1 MRKQRGLSLIE
12 LMISITLGIVLM
24 TGVVQVFLSSKSVF
38 NTQQGISR
46 IQESGRLAV
55 NFVSRDL
62 RMAGFYGCTRAT
74 GLKNDLVIAGLH
86 EKFTSPIMG
95 YKTALDLPHG
105 AAVDLGANITPITE
119 DASVLVVRAA
129 NPETGFNLSAPNIPT
144 TVFASAPPGTAM
156 VDGCVN
162 GICNDSVV
170 VVSDCIKGRLMKVS
184 GINLAGTTLAL
195 DHADLWGGANKAN
208 ENFTAGVGGGVFRV
222 DTTVY
227 FLAQGASGQPSL
239 WQKINTDTAL
249 ELIEGVEKMRV
260 TYSREDNTSYVTA
273 DQIVG
278 ASEWEKVN
286 SVRLELVIRSID
298 NNVLDEPQTY
308 SFAGAEVVPNDRRM
322 RQIFTTTVNLRNRMA
337 FN

>member
-55 NFVSRDL
+55 SFLSRDL

-74 GLKNDLVIAGLH
+74 GLKNDLVVSGLH
-86 EKFTSPIMG
+86 EKFTLPIMG
-95 YKTALDLPHG
+95 YEYGTSQDLPHG
-105 AAVDLGANITPITE
+105 VADDLGADVTPITD
-119 DASVLVVRAA
+119 DASVVVIRAA
-129 NPETGFNLSAPNIPT
+129 NPDTGFNLSAANTPN
-144 TVFASAPPGTAM
+144 TVFASVPPGTALAG
-156 VDGCVN
+156 GCVN

-170 VVSDCIKGRLMKVS
+170 VVSDCIKGRLIRVS

-195 DHADLWGGANKAN
+195 DHADVWANKAR

-239 WQKINTDTAL
+239 WQKVNTDPAL

-260 TYSREDNTSYVTA
+260 TYSRDDNPDYKEA
-273 DQIVG
+273 DKIVG
-278 ASEWEKVN
+278 DVEWGKVN

-322 RQIFTTTVNLRNRMA
+322 RQIFTTTVYLRNRMA